1 MAQVR
6 RFEGHS
12 DRITDVQVSEDC
24 RWLLSASMDGTL
36 RVWDIP
42 AATTLQVRV
51 GQTLRS
57 VERQSFFR
65 VVCTIV
71 Y

>member
-57 VERQSFFR
+57 VSGSPS
-65 VVCTIV
+65 V
-71 Y
+71 